1 MRKKR
6 ERVMNSTEKLKM
18 YIDIMLSLYKGNL
31 SMYEDRI
38 FVEVHFDS

>member
-1 MRKKR
+1 
-6 ERVMNSTEKLKM
+6 MNSKEKLKM

-31 SMYEDRI
+31 SMNEDRI